1 MIYNKEKLR
10 ELYCKYLKDKN
21 ANFEYQYG
29 TAGFRYNHTLLDP
42 VMFTTSIIAGLRSLT
57 LDGKAIGVMITA
69 SHNPP
74 QDNGVKIVEP
84 MGEMLIESWEMHST
98 QLANSLQTFEIFEKN
113 LCDIID
119 VTVQKTIVEKNLIK
133 DNLKLN
139 IVLGKDSR
147 ASSDRLSEIV
157 YATITSV
164 FSNLKVKVKD
174 LGLVTTPQL
183 HYLTR
188 YANKTNVDI
197 ASLSLQ
203 ATYFPHFKNAFTDL
217 LKLHYENIDPKQVHD
232 YLSHFPFGRLVIDC
246 ANGVGSYQFDQMIK
260 DDPWF
265 RSFVEIINDKYLVPS
280 SLNVNCGA
288 DYVKTNQRLP
298 ENVDGLLPQTQGDSL
313 FNLYCSFDGDAD
325 RVVFYYLK
333 QLEPQQFDD
342 PHEKQQFHLL
352 DGDKISTMLAKFF
365 HDMLTQAK
373 IPQDELRLG
382 VVQTAYANGSSTL
395 YLKNSL
401 KIPASCT
408 KTGVKH
414 LHHEAVSEYDV
425 GVYFE
430 ANGHGTV
437 IFSPKVYEVV
447 EARLESLHKS
457 STKHEY
463 EQEQEQIIALKTLK
477 LFTELINQSVGD
489 AISDMLSVIAV
500 LIISQQN
507 AEDWNKEYKDLPNRL
522 IKVIVDDRTVF
533 KTTNAE
539 RQLVSPPGLQKKIDE
554 IVAKYGP
561 LARSFVRASGT
572 EDAVRVYA
580 EADSTEKV
588 EALVAEVGALVKSS
602 SS

>member
-1 MIYNKEKLR
+1 MLYNKEKLK
-10 ELYCKYLKDKN
+10 ELYSKFLKNKN

-57 LDGKAIGVMITA
+57 LGGKAIGIMITA

-84 MGEMLIESWEMHST
+84 MGEMLIESWEFYST
-98 QLANSLQTFEIFEKN
+98 QLANSLQTFEFFEKK
-113 LCDIID
+113 LCDIIN
-119 VTVQKTIVEKNLIK
+119 VTVQKTIIENSLTRN
-133 DNLKLN
+133 DLKLN

-147 ASSDRLSEIV
+147 ESSDRLAEIV
-157 YATITSV
+157 STTITSV

-188 YANKTNVDI
+188 YANKEEIDI
-197 ASLSLQ
+197 TTLKLQ
-203 ATYFPHFKNAFTDL
+203 STYFPHFKQAFIEL
-217 LKLHYENIDPKQVHD
+217 LKLHYEEIDPAQVRD
-232 YLSHFPFGRLVIDC
+232 YLSYFPFGKLVIDC

-260 DDPWF
+260 NDPWF
-265 RSFVEIINDKYLVPS
+265 QSFVEIINDKYLVPS

-298 ENVDGLLPQTQGDSL
+298 ENVNGLLTQKQGASL
-313 FNLYCSFDGDAD
+313 SNLYCSFDGDAD
-325 RVVFYYLK
+325 RVVFYYLNEM
-333 QLEPQQFDD
+333 EPSQFDD
-342 PHEKQQFHLL
+342 PHQKQQFHLL

-365 HDMLTQAK
+365 HDILAQAK
-373 IPQDELRLG
+373 ISQDELKLG

-395 YLKNSL
+395 YLKDNL

-414 LHHEAVSEYDV
+414 LHHEAVSQYDI

-437 IFSPKVYEVV
+437 IFSPKVYKVI
-447 EARLESLHKS
+447 EAKLESIHKS
-457 STKHEY
+457 SGERVPKE
-463 EQEQEQIIALKTLK
+463 IVALKTLK

-500 LIISQQN
+500 LIISQKN

-539 RQLVSPPGLQKKIDE
+539 RQLVSPRGLQEKIDE

-580 EADSTEKV
+580 EAKSTEEV
-588 EALVAEVGALVKSS
+588 EALVAEVGELVKSS
-602 SS
+602 SY